1 MDKKEVQPTT
11 EKSEQELMQDFF
23 KEYQRL
29 CDKRGFQIVVLPAFK
44 SMTDTGTF
52 NVILQTSIGKIAKD

>member
-29 CDKRGFQIVVLPAFK
+29 CDKRGFQIAVSPASGASGHSFTLWGIK
-44 SMTDTGTF
+44 SRD
-52 NVILQTSIGKIAKD
+52 